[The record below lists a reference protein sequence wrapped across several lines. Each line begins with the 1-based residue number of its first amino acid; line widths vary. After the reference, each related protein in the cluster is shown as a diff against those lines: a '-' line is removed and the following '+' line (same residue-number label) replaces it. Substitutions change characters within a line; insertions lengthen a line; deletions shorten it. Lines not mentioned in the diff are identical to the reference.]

1 MGMCIQV
8 LMNDCSVVEKREEQE
23 EQRERAA
30 EEDPH
35 LVVAGPEIA
44 NVVGLEVADFPAAVA
59 LRVAR
64 RGVVVGVLPPVVEQE
79 QQAERGE
86 DGGGNDPEHAC
97 GRERLNTCVASL
109 INQTH

>member
-1 MGMCIQV
+1 MFIQV
-8 LMNDCSVVEKREEQE
+8 LLNDCRVVEKREEQA

-30 EEDPH
+30 EQDPH
-35 LVVAGPEIA
+35 LVVACVEVA
-44 NVVGLEVADFPAAVA
+44 DVVGLEVADLPAAVA

-64 RGVVVGVLPPVVEQE
+64 RGVVVRVLPSVVEEQ

-109 INQTH
+109 INQAH